1 MMKVDI
7 LERFTTK
14 KGEFILIEMPDKV
27 ISVGDVISVDS
38 QELTVQGIQF
48 PTTPLKKDVVLL
60 KIA

>member
-7 LERFTTK
+7 LERFSIK

-48 PTTPLKKDVVLL
+48 PTTPSKKDMVLL